1 MNLLW
6 LGITTIFR
14 PDVLLWIAA
23 GVTMGVVFG
32 AMPGISATMSI
43 VLCISFT
50 YSMDPVVAIAFL
62 AAVYCASITGGSIT
76 AIMFKIPGTPSSA
89 ATVLDGYPLV
99 QKGEAGRALSVALIG
114 SALGGL
120 VSAIIMFLL
129 TQPLMSLALK
139 FNAAEQFMVCF
150 LGLSLLTF
158 IDSKNKINTFISG
171 LIGLFLGTVG
181 MDRFSS
187 VPRFTFGNS
196 NLLDGVTELPFM
208 LGMFAIA
215 EILSNIHTYVDFSAY
230 NKDNQAKLTK
240 LASFKELWSLK
251 WTALRSGVLGTFVG
265 IVPGAG
271 ATIASWLSYSIESKL
286 SKTPE
291 LMGHG
296 DTHGIAASEVA
307 NNAATGG
314 AMVPLLAMGI
324 PGSNAAAMMMTALSI
339 HGVMMG
345 PMLLKAQPEYLSAT
359 FTSMILANIL
369 MIFISLLVARVFAQV
384 LRVPYYILG
393 TLITMLAVTG
403 CYAYQ
408 ARPFDIIIMIIGGIF
423 GYYFKKYKFNSTALI
438 LGLVLGSDTEY
449 YLRRGLKMKKYDFF
463 RFFERPIFAVL
474 FGIFAI
480 LLIYTIVSYFIG
492 KSKASKQQA
501 VSK

>member
-1 MNLLW
+1 MSLLVM
-6 LGITTIFR
+6 GFQAIFKIN
-14 PDVLLWIAA
+14 VLLWIML
-23 GVTMGVVFG
+23 GVTLGVVFG

-50 YSMDPVVAIAFL
+50 YSMDPVIAIAFL

-120 VSAIIMFLL
+120 LSAIIMFLL

-158 IDSKNKINTFISG
+158 IDSDNKLNTFISG
-171 LIGLFLGTVG
+171 LIGLFLGCVG
-181 MDRFSS
+181 LDRFSS
-187 VPRFTFGNS
+187 VPRFTFGNA

-215 EILSNIHTYVDFSAY
+215 EILTNIHTYVDFSAY
-230 NKDNQAKLTK
+230 SKENQAELTK
-240 LASFKELWSLK
+240 LASFKELFSLK

-271 ATIASWLSYSIESKL
+271 ATIASWLSYSIESKMTP
-286 SKTPE
+286 TPE

-296 DTHGIAASEVA
+296 DTHGICASETA

-345 PMLLKAQPEYLSAT
+345 PMLLQAQPEYLSAT
-359 FTSMILANIL
+359 FTSMIIANIL

-393 TLITMLAVTG
+393 TLIMMLAITG

-408 ARPFDIIIMIIGGIF
+408 ARMFDIVIMIIAGAF
-423 GYYFKKYKFNSTALI
+423 GYFFKKYKFNSTALI

-449 YLRRGLKMKKYDFF
+449 YLRRGLKMKKYNFF
-463 RFFERPIFAVL
+463 GFFERPIFTVL
-474 FGIFAI
+474 FAVFVVLI
-480 LLIYTIVSYFIG
+480 LFTVVRPLVF
-492 KSKASKQQA
+492 KKKKPAQ
-501 VSK
+501 

>member
-1 MNLLW
+1 MSLLVM
-6 LGITTIFR
+6 GFQAIFKIN
-14 PDVLLWIAA
+14 VLLWIML
-23 GVTMGVVFG
+23 GVTLGVVFG

-50 YSMDPVVAIAFL
+50 YSMDPVIAIAFL

-120 VSAIIMFLL
+120 LSAIIMFLL

-158 IDSKNKINTFISG
+158 IDSDNKLNTFISG
-171 LIGLFLGTVG
+171 LIGLFLGCVG
-181 MDRFSS
+181 LDRFSS
-187 VPRFTFGNS
+187 VPRFTFGNA

-215 EILSNIHTYVDFSAY
+215 EILTNIHTYVDFSAY
-230 NKDNQAKLTK
+230 SKENQAELTK
-240 LASFKELWSLK
+240 LASFKELFSLK

-271 ATIASWLSYSIESKL
+271 ATIASWLSYSIESKMTP
-286 SKTPE
+286 TPE

-296 DTHGIAASEVA
+296 DTHGICASETA

-345 PMLLKAQPEYLSAT
+345 PMLLQAQPEYLSAT
-359 FTSMILANIL
+359 FTSMIIANIL

-393 TLITMLAVTG
+393 TLIMMLAITG

-408 ARPFDIIIMIIGGIF
+408 ARMFDIVIMIIAGAF
-423 GYYFKKYKFNSTALI
+423 GYFFKKYKFNSTALI

-449 YLRRGLKMKKYDFF
+449 YLRRGLKMKKYNFF
-463 RFFERPIFAVL
+463 GFFERPIFTVL
-474 FGIFAI
+474 FVVFVVLI
-480 LLIYTIVSYFIG
+480 LFTVVRPLVF
-492 KSKASKQQA
+492 KKKKPAQ
-501 VSK
+501 

>member
-1 MNLLW
+1 MSLLVM
-6 LGITTIFR
+6 GFQAIFKIN
-14 PDVLLWIAA
+14 VLLWIML
-23 GVTMGVVFG
+23 GVTLGVVFG

-50 YSMDPVVAIAFL
+50 YSMDPVIAIAFL

-120 VSAIIMFLL
+120 LSAIIMFLL

-158 IDSKNKINTFISG
+158 IDSDNKLNTFISG
-171 LIGLFLGTVG
+171 LIGLFLGCVG
-181 MDRFSS
+181 LDRFSS
-187 VPRFTFGNS
+187 VPRFTFGNA

-215 EILSNIHTYVDFSAY
+215 EILTNIHTYVDFSAY
-230 NKDNQAKLTK
+230 SKENQAKLTSM
-240 LASFKELWSLK
+240 ASFKELFSLK

-271 ATIASWLSYSIESKL
+271 ATIASWLSYSIESKMTP
-286 SKTPE
+286 TPE

-296 DTHGIAASEVA
+296 DTHGICASETA

-359 FTSMILANIL
+359 FTSMIIANIL

-393 TLITMLAVTG
+393 TLIMMLAITG

-408 ARPFDIIIMIIGGIF
+408 ARMFDIVIMIIAGAF
-423 GYYFKKYKFNSTALI
+423 GYFFKKYKFNSTALI

-449 YLRRGLKMKKYDFF
+449 YLRRGLKMKKYNFF
-463 RFFERPIFAVL
+463 GFFERPIFTVL
-474 FGIFAI
+474 FAVFVVLI
-480 LLIYTIVSYFIG
+480 LFTVVRPLVF
-492 KSKASKQQA
+492 KKKKPAQ
-501 VSK
+501 

>member
-1 MNLLW
+1 M
-6 LGITTIFR
+6 
-14 PDVLLWIAA
+14 
-23 GVTMGVVFG
+23 
-32 AMPGISATMSI
+32 
-43 VLCISFT
+43 
-50 YSMDPVVAIAFL
+50 
-62 AAVYCASITGGSIT
+62 
-76 AIMFKIPGTPSSA
+76 
-89 ATVLDGYPLV
+89 
-99 QKGEAGRALSVALIG
+99 
-114 SALGGL
+114 
-120 VSAIIMFLL
+120 
-129 TQPLMSLALK
+129 
-139 FNAAEQFMVCF
+139 
-150 LGLSLLTF
+150 
-158 IDSKNKINTFISG
+158 
-171 LIGLFLGTVG
+171 
-181 MDRFSS
+181 
-187 VPRFTFGNS
+187 
-196 NLLDGVTELPFM
+196 
-208 LGMFAIA
+208 
-215 EILSNIHTYVDFSAY
+215 DFSAY

-492 KSKASKQQA
+492 KSKANKQQA
-501 VSK
+501 VTK

>member
-150 LGLSLLTF
+150 LGLSLLTMNC
-158 IDSKNKINTFISG
+158 SCS
-171 LIGLFLGTVG
+171 
-181 MDRFSS
+181 
-187 VPRFTFGNS
+187 
-196 NLLDGVTELPFM
+196 
-208 LGMFAIA
+208 
-215 EILSNIHTYVDFSAY
+215 
-230 NKDNQAKLTK
+230 
-240 LASFKELWSLK
+240 
-251 WTALRSGVLGTFVG
+251 RS
-265 IVPGAG
+265 P
-271 ATIASWLSYSIESKL
+271 
-286 SKTPE
+286 
-291 LMGHG
+291 
-296 DTHGIAASEVA
+296 
-307 NNAATGG
+307 
-314 AMVPLLAMGI
+314 
-324 PGSNAAAMMMTALSI
+324 
-339 HGVMMG
+339 
-345 PMLLKAQPEYLSAT
+345 
-359 FTSMILANIL
+359 
-369 MIFISLLVARVFAQV
+369 
-384 LRVPYYILG
+384 
-393 TLITMLAVTG
+393 
-403 CYAYQ
+403 
-408 ARPFDIIIMIIGGIF
+408 
-423 GYYFKKYKFNSTALI
+423 
-438 LGLVLGSDTEY
+438 
-449 YLRRGLKMKKYDFF
+449 
-463 RFFERPIFAVL
+463 
-474 FGIFAI
+474 
-480 LLIYTIVSYFIG
+480 
-492 KSKASKQQA
+492 
-501 VSK
+501 

>member
-1 MNLLW
+1 MSLLVM
-6 LGITTIFR
+6 GFQAIFKIN
-14 PDVLLWIAA
+14 VLLWIML
-23 GVTMGVVFG
+23 GVTLGVVFG

-50 YSMDPVVAIAFL
+50 YSMDPVIAIAFL

-120 VSAIIMFLL
+120 LSAIIMFLL

-158 IDSKNKINTFISG
+158 IDSDNKLNTFISG
-171 LIGLFLGTVG
+171 LIGLFLGCVG
-181 MDRFSS
+181 LDRFSS
-187 VPRFTFGNS
+187 VPRFTFGNA

-215 EILSNIHTYVDFSAY
+215 EILTNIHTYVDFSAY
-230 NKDNQAKLTK
+230 SKENQAELTK
-240 LASFKELWSLK
+240 LASFKELFSLK

-271 ATIASWLSYSIESKL
+271 ATIASWLSYSIESKMTP
-286 SKTPE
+286 TPE

-296 DTHGIAASEVA
+296 DTHGICASETA

-345 PMLLKAQPEYLSAT
+345 PMLLQAQPEYLSAT
-359 FTSMILANIL
+359 FTSMIIANIL

-393 TLITMLAVTG
+393 TLIMMLAITG

-408 ARPFDIIIMIIGGIF
+408 ARMFDIVIMIIAGAF
-423 GYYFKKYKFNSTALI
+423 GYFFKKYKFNSTALI

-449 YLRRGLKMKKYDFF
+449 YLRRGLKMKKYNFLG
-463 RFFERPIFAVL
+463 FFERPIFTVL
-474 FGIFAI
+474 FAVFVVLI
-480 LLIYTIVSYFIG
+480 LFTVVRPLVF
-492 KSKASKQQA
+492 KKKKPAQ
-501 VSK
+501 